1 MASFITIESKC
12 GHHRADLNAVVMLVL
27 AGNITSRT
35 ALQCPSWPCMKIA
48 FYIDVLDDRPDLV
61 LFEGGAKR

>member
-1 MASFITIESKC
+1 MTSFVTIESKC

-27 AGNITSRT
+27 AGNISGRT

-48 FYIDVLDDRPDLV
+48 FYIDVFDDAPDLV
-61 LFEGGAKR
+61 LLEGSKR